1 MAENILAQVG
11 INNSA
16 KNGSKY
22 GADGSVMSPRD
33 RKQLVFSPEPKVFE
47 LATQE
52 GVDETN
58 YSRLNTIPLMHPTIP
73 KKQANRHIKAASP
86 TNLGPVI
93 PESAAGLENCII
105 HTGNRD
111 ANVSKSSDANHKDD
125 ETSEKEKNQATEGS
139 QKKRQPYFCPYA
151 SAKIAKIK
159 EKT

>member
-1 MAENILAQVG
+1 
-11 INNSA
+11 
-16 KNGSKY
+16 
-22 GADGSVMSPRD
+22 
-33 RKQLVFSPEPKVFE
+33 
-47 LATQE
+47 
-52 GVDETN
+52 
-58 YSRLNTIPLMHPTIP
+58 MHPTIP
-73 KKQANRHIKAASP
+73 KKQANRHGKAASP

-111 ANVSKSSDANHKDD
+111 ANVSKSSDANQKDD